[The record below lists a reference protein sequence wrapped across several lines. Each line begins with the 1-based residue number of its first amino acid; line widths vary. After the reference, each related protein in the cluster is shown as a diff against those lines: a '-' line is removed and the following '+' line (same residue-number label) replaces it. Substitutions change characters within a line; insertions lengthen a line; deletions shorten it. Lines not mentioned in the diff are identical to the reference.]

1 MARKTQRTAQGP
13 REPALHIKELE
24 PRLLL
29 SAEPVGTFLRGVL
42 DPLHAATE
50 VVLDDD
56 LIEYQQAITGMGQP
70 S

>member
-1 MARKTQRTAQGP
+1 MPRKTQRTAQGP
-13 REPALHIKELE
+13 RKPALHIKELD

-29 SAEPVGTFLRGVL
+29 SADPVRTFLPGIL
-42 DPLHAATE
+42 DRLQAATE